1 MADTIERRGV
11 ALSWEVGI
19 DIGGTGSRLRGAPAG
34 PDASRAAPVELEGAP
49 VRMSGGTSDAAEV
62 VRDLC
67 LRFVAAA
74 SSSDTASPDLAS
86 SGTASSGTASAD
98 LGTGLPRVDAAVVGM
113 RGLRSMT
120 VSRTLDPFDVH
131 DVLAATLRTRRTAV
145 ASDSIT
151 AHLGALQGRSGA
163 TLAVGS
169 GAVAIGDDGLG
180 RLHIA
185 DGLGPLIG
193 DNGGGSWIGEEGLR
207 AAARASYQDTRGSKR
222 LLAEAVG
229 TLGAPETWETRL
241 RDARSRVQVLAE
253 FAPVVVDAAAHGD
266 LVCQQILRDS
276 AELLTDC
283 LAAIL
288 GRPGVR
294 QVAATTGGLMR
305 PGSPLRA
312 AVHGLMPVKRGGVRL
327 VDAAGTPLEGAL
339 LLARRL
345 VEDPEFPSYR
355 PLLTVRVVR

>member
-1 MADTIERRGV
+1 MTLVWQI
-11 ALSWEVGI
+11 GI
-19 DIGGTGSRLRGAPAG
+19 DVGGTGSRLCGEPVGPGAEPVEPIELTGDPVRVVSRRSDAPDVVGDLCRRFAEKAG
-34 PDASRAAPVELEGAP
+34 PGTTAAV
-49 VRMSGGTSDAAEV
+49 
-62 VRDLC
+62 
-67 LRFVAAA
+67 
-74 SSSDTASPDLAS
+74 
-86 SGTASSGTASAD
+86 
-98 LGTGLPRVDAAVVGM
+98 VVGM

-120 VSRTLDPFDVH
+120 ISRTLNPFDVH
-131 DVLAATLRTRRTAV
+131 DAITEALGTRRTAV
-145 ASDSIT
+145 ASDTIT

-169 GAVAIGDDGLG
+169 GAVAIGDDDLG

-207 AAARASYQDTRGSKR
+207 AAARASYHDTRGSRR
-222 LLAEAVG
+222 LLDEATA
-229 TLGAPETWETRL
+229 TLGPPETWEAKL
-241 RDARSRVQVLAE
+241 RDAPDRVRVLAD
-253 FAPVVVDAAAHGD
+253 FAPVVVRAAAGGD
-266 LVCQQILRDS
+266 MICQKILGDS

-283 LAAIL
+283 LAAVL

-294 QVAATTGGLMR
+294 QVAATTGRLMT

-312 AVHGLMPVKRGGVRL
+312 AVHGLMPVKRIGVEL
-327 VDAAGTPLEGAL
+327 VDGTGSPLDGAL

-355 PLLTVRVVR
+355 PLLTVRASG